1 MNGVYARG
9 VAWMC
14 VSSDASAR
22 LQPSEG
28 LAAIVR
34 SFCDVR
40 ARVLH
45 IGTGVLLCVA
55 MCVRACVR
63 ACVHADVRVEF
74 VMLRPCGIAG
84 NSSTWACGSL
94 RVACLARNCCSAMY
108 STWRSHLGLGRSSS
122 NQCGLFG
129 CGDSEDGSTCRM
141 YVDLCSCTRWVDWR
155 LNLLYHAP
163 SIVQPGH
170 IDQV

>member
-14 VSSDASAR
+14 VSSDASTR

-63 ACVHADVRVEF
+63 ACVHAVCMRACCVHGMPARV
-74 VMLRPCGIAG
+74 LRLC
-84 NSSTWACGSL
+84 ACA
-94 RVACLARNCCSAMY
+94 RVCS
-108 STWRSHLGLGRSSS
+108 
-122 NQCGLFG
+122 
-129 CGDSEDGSTCRM
+129 
-141 YVDLCSCTRWVDWR
+141 
-155 LNLLYHAP
+155 
-163 SIVQPGH
+163 VQYFCPH
-170 IDQV
+170 QA